1 MIMTTDLRLV
11 DQLPARNVP
20 VDSLNPSFYLLRSDT
35 SAAHVQVLADA
46 AATAELPPI
55 LVQQEGFRII
65 DGLHRFEVARQREEP
80 YVKARVVDCSDG
92 VALVLAIRSNTM
104 HGLPL
109 TRADRISG
117 AKRILA
123 EHPDWSD
130 RAVAEVA
137 GLSAKSVAHLR
148 DYSESLESEL
158 PGKRLGRDGK
168 LHPVNGAE
176 GRKRVVDYISVHPD
190 ASIRQIAGEV
200 GVSLG
205 TVHDVRSRLRQGMD
219 PLNYPATREGRWFTA
234 ETKQSMN
241 HADGS
246 AARRADV
253 PRPTWPEISGKLSS
267 DPALRYSEGG
277 RAFLRWIGQHAA
289 MTEEWRVVADA
300 VPSHWL
306 AEVGLLADGVIEEWR
321 RFAEWLR
328 LRGQSE
334 C

>member
-1 MIMTTDLRLV
+1 MMADLLLV
-11 DQLPARNVP
+11 DQLPACNVL
-20 VDSLNPSFYLLRSDT
+20 VGSLNPNFYLLRSDT
-35 SAAHVQVLADA
+35 NAAYVQVLADA

-55 LVQQEGFRII
+55 LVQQEGLRII

-104 HGLPL
+104 HGLPF
-109 TRADRISG
+109 TKADRISG

-137 GLSAKSVAHLR
+137 GLSAKSVGHLR
-148 DYSESLESEL
+148 DHSGSLEEEL

-176 GRKRVVDYISVHPD
+176 GRRRVVDYISAHPD
-190 ASIRQIAGEV
+190 ASIRRIAGEV

-205 TVHDVRSRLRQGMD
+205 TVHDVRNRLRQGTD
-219 PLNYPATREGRWFTA
+219 PLTDPAARQRRRFTA
-234 ETKQSMN
+234 ETKRSVN

-246 AARRADV
+246 AARRAAV
-253 PRPTWPEISGKLSS
+253 RRPSWPEISAKLSS
-267 DPALRYSEGG
+267 DPGLRYSEGG

-289 MTEEWRVVADA
+289 MTEEWREVANA

-328 LRGQSE
+328 QREQSE